1 MDSNVEPNIVDLA
14 PELGSVRDAVLNGLA
29 RTPKSLLP
37 WLFYDARGSALFE
50 AITEQPEY
58 YPTRTE
64 LEILRT
70 EGAAIAAA
78 IGPGCRL
85 VELGSGSPRKARQLL
100 RALDEPDA
108 YVAIDVS
115 GDQLRKAICALA
127 REFPQ
132 IEMTGIVSDY
142 APGKDLPIDD
152 DAGPLV
158 GFFPGST
165 IGNMDPAAACVFLTG
180 WRERFEG
187 GGMLIGV
194 DLVKDPA
201 VLNAA
206 YNDAAGIT
214 AAFNLNMI
222 ERIDQELGSD
232 LGAEHFEHIAFFNE
246 QLSRIEMHLEHRG
259 ERVVQVAG
267 QSFHLDDGERIYTE
281 SSYKYTLEGFKTLAE
296 KAGFMSDQVFVDD
309 QQLFSVHLLRA

>member
-1 MDSNVEPNIVDLA
+1 MESAVQPNIVDLA
-14 PELGSVRDAVLNGLA
+14 PELGSVRQAVLTGLGK
-29 RTPKSLLP
+29 TPKCLPP
-37 WLFYDARGSALFE
+37 WLFYDDRGSALFE

-64 LEILRT
+64 LEILRS

-100 RALDEPDA
+100 RSLDQPGA

-115 GDQLRKAICALA
+115 GDQLRKAICTLA

-142 APGKDLPIDD
+142 SPGRDLPIDD

-165 IGNMDPAAACVFLTG
+165 IGNMEPAAAQAFLTG
-180 WRERFEG
+180 WRARFDG

-194 DLVKDPA
+194 DLVKDSA
-201 VLNAA
+201 ILNAA

-222 ERIDQELGSD
+222 QRIDRELGSN
-232 LGAEHFEHIAFFNE
+232 LGAENFKHIAFFNE

-259 ERVVQVAG
+259 ERVVEVAG
-267 QSFHLDDGERIYTE
+267 QAFAFGDGERIHTE
-281 SSYKYTLEGFKTLAE
+281 SSYKYTLQGFKALAE
-296 KAGFMSDQVFVDD
+296 AAGFMSDQVFVDD